1 LAKYVSVNG
10 ILFLS
15 AQPAAGNSK
24 RLAVSI
30 KSRLI
35 KVPACI
41 LFLMLTAIASTRNA
55 ILNMSF
61 DSDTAGA
68 ANILCRRRPNI
79 GGLTD

>member
-10 ILFLS
+10 KLFPS
-15 AQPAAGNSK
+15 AQPAAGSSK

-35 KVPACI
+35 KMPACI

-55 ILNMSF
+55 KLNMSF
-61 DSDTAGA
+61 ESDTAGA
-68 ANILCRRRPNI
+68 GNILCHRRPDI
-79 GGLTD
+79 G